1 MTGWWKRFDWL
12 SLAVTLALIGIG
24 TVAIRSAGCA
34 RAEVIFHG
42 MWVNNLVTA
51 GVGLVLYFV
60 IAAFDYRKGLGLVAV
75 PAYLVSL
82 VLLVTVLLVGSE
94 QFGGKRW
101 LWFFQPSEV
110 SKLCVISLVA
120 VLFGDDA
127 SRLARLRSTFWGFL
141 LTELAGLESLGRS
154 YLSPFG
160 RAEVKGA
167 LVRPRLVRQKWRDG
181 ALKPMD
187 DQNQR

>member
-42 MWVNNLVTA
+42 MWVNNLITA

-60 IAAFDYRKGLGLVAV
+60 IAAFDYRKGFGLVVV

-101 LWFFQPSEV
+101 LWFFQRNRTGNV
-110 SKLCVISLVA
+110 STWRSSYYQEEKISI
-120 VLFGDDA
+120 
-127 SRLARLRSTFWGFL
+127 
-141 LTELAGLESLGRS
+141 
-154 YLSPFG
+154 
-160 RAEVKGA
+160 
-167 LVRPRLVRQKWRDG
+167 
-181 ALKPMD
+181 
-187 DQNQR
+187 